1 MPAILDLPTAATHDG
16 SIPTEDTAIR
26 VASVGKTFARSDATP
41 LRVLEDINFSVRR
54 GRVTAILGASGC
66 GKSTLLNMIAG
77 LLSIDQGHIYLNG
90 TPSSDFT
97 DWSRV
102 GYLFQDDRLLPW
114 RTAIENVEFGLEAE
128 RVTRAERRRRAEQAL
143 HAVGLVGFYDAY
155 PNALSG
161 GMRSRVA
168 LARSLVKE
176 PEILLLDEPFSKLD
190 PGMRAQMHAELL
202 QAQADRGM
210 TVVFVTHDIEEAV
223 VLADEV
229 VVLKPRP
236 GRVRDIV
243 PIDLPRPRLTADH
256 AVSEQIRALRALV

>member
-1 MPAILDLPTAATHDG
+1 MPALLDLPIAAAHDAKK
-16 SIPTEDTAIR
+16 STEETTIR
-26 VASVGKTFARSDATP
+26 VASVGKTFARNGAP
-41 LRVLEDINFSVRR
+41 ALRVLEDINFSVRR

-77 LLSIDQGHIYLNG
+77 LMSVDQGHIYLDG
-90 TPSSDFT
+90 TLAGDFT
-97 DWSRV
+97 DWKRV

-128 RVTRAERRRRAEQAL
+128 RVTRPERRRRAEQAL
-143 HAVGLVGFYDAY
+143 HAVGLAGFYDAY

-176 PEILLLDEPFSKLD
+176 PRILLLDEPFSKLD

-202 QAQADRGM
+202 QAQADREM

-243 PIDLPRPRLTADH
+243 NIDLPRPRQIVDH
-256 AVSEQIRALRALV
+256 AVSEQVRALRALV